1 MQLRVR
7 AWVCVRACVRVGAPT
22 RGLERARAC
31 VCVRIMRACES
42 PCVSVRAPA
51 GAHGCVH
58 TRACAFRRARVCG
71 REGATDVH
79 LVCVERRAVEVP
91 IAHLRR
97 DRESAWMGSDARL
110 RDPPGFTILPEL
122 TRQHAR
128 IHAPENTNRRARA
141 HIVRAHANAGP
152 NRECTL
158 NDVLGKRRVSSR
170 RCSGLAAG
178 AGRDHAHLQAVMQNL
193 SLPRATHNGRR
204 ATPNM
209 HSQSPRVPADNL
221 ARSLTLAWAQ
231 LTL

>member
-1 MQLRVR
+1 MFAAAR
-7 AWVCVRACVRVGAPT
+7 AGLGVCACVCVCVGARAPT

-58 TRACAFRRARVCG
+58 ARACTIRRARVCG

-97 DRESAWMGSDARL
+97 DSESAWMGSDARL

-158 NDVLGKRRVSSR
+158 NDVLGKCRVSSR

-178 AGRDHAHLQAVMQNL
+178 AGRDHAHLQAVMQTCHCHV
-193 SLPRATHNGRR
+193 PRTTDDAQRPTCTANRHESQRTIWPGR
-204 ATPNM
+204 
-209 HSQSPRVPADNL
+209 
-221 ARSLTLAWAQ
+221 
-231 LTL
+231 